1 MAVRH
6 VGLVG
11 ALTSPGAHRA
21 LLRHGTRTSVPAML
35 DAADQQA
42 REVDVPGRA
51 AAYGFAWEPDDVD
64 TELWY
69 PQGITTSADADAGTT
84 PGGTGGRD
92 VVVVSWY
99 AHHDARRNGSRLT
112 FVDLAT
118 LRYRHVLLVRP
129 RRMPWGVRAHPLPIH
144 AGGIAWYGPYLY
156 VAATRAGIYLV
167 RIDDLLRLDPD
178 ARRGPSERLG
188 YDLVLPV
195 FARLRAWS
203 RDDGSRLRYS
213 FLSVEHGSPAD
224 GDPASLVVGEYGGVG
239 KTQRL
244 WRFPLDPRTHLPVRD
259 EHTGRVTPAELHADV
274 SPRMQG
280 ATALD
285 GTWYLTTSQGR
296 GNNGDLLV
304 GRPGAFRRHKKVLPT
319 GCEDIAAWPQQRRL
333 WSVTEW
339 PGMRWVYAVDAD
351 AWEGPAEVAGD
362 GLDTPLA

>member
-11 ALTSPGAHRA
+11 TLTSPGARRA
-21 LLRHGTRTSVPAML
+21 LLRRGTRSTIPEVL
-35 DAADQQA
+35 DTAPLQA
-42 REVDVPGRA
+42 REVEVPGQA
-51 AAYGFAWEPDDVD
+51 AAYGFTWEHPDAD
-64 TELWY
+64 TEDWY
-69 PQGITTSADADAGTT
+69 PQGVTTSADATAGDA

-92 VVVVSWY
+92 VVAVSWY
-99 AHHDARRNGSRLT
+99 AHHHARRNGARLT

-118 LRYRHVLLVRP
+118 LRYQHVLLVRA
-129 RRMPWGVRAHPLPIH
+129 RRTPWGVRARPVPTH

-156 VAATRAGIYLV
+156 VAATRAGIYVV
-167 RIDDLLRLDPD
+167 RIDDLLRLPD
-178 ARRGPSERLG
+178 GARGGPSRRLG
-188 YDLVLPV
+188 YELVLPV
-195 FARLRAWS
+195 FAKLSAWS

-213 FLSVEHGSPAD
+213 FLSIQHGSPED
-224 GDPASLVVGEYGGVG
+224 GSPASLVVGEYGGVG

-244 WRFPLDPRTHLPVRD
+244 WRFRLDPRTHLPVRD
-259 EHTGRVTPAELHADV
+259 PATGRLTPDELHPEQAA
-274 SPRMQG
+274 RMQG
-280 ATALD
+280 ATAID
-285 GTWYLTTSQGR
+285 GTWYVTTSQGR

-351 AWEGPAEVAGD
+351 AWEGP
-362 GLDTPLA
+362 